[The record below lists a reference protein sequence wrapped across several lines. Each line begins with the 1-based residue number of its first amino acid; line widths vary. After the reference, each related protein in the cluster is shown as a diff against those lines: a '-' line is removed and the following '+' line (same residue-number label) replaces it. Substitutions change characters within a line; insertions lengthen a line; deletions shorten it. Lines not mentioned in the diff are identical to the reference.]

1 MRQNTRKLIGVI
13 ITPLFLVA
21 YVLVMMVFGAALA
34 ARGVGFWGKL
44 AYHAVAGMAW
54 LPVVMVIIKWMSRP
68 DAPADSEP
76 HDK

>member
-13 ITPLFLVA
+13 ITPLFLVV

-44 AYHAVAGMAW
+44 AYHAFAGMAW
-54 LPVVMVIIKWMSRP
+54 LPVVMLIIKWMSRP
-68 DAPADSEP
+68 DAPTDGETREE
-76 HDK
+76 